1 MKLPGEEEPDTEV
14 VAPAVIPDPVAP
26 EDPNCPRSK
35 RDSTV
40 DPKRQQ
46 DCSPAIATR
55 CYDNSAGLYRNSRC
69 PAGSAC
75 GQWTQTIGG
84 SAYYINGC
92 VLIQYCNTNGDY
104 NTDLNVEFK
113 CPDPNPPTPAPTSDV
128 PTTVPDA
135 TDETPTAPEGTKC
148 TLA

>member
-1 MKLPGEEEPDTEV
+1 MKLPGEEEPDTTPV
-14 VAPAVIPDPVAP
+14 TPTPTDPVTP
-26 EDPNCPRSK
+26 EDPNCPSYK
-35 RDSTV
+35 RDSTT

-92 VLIQYCNTNGDY
+92 ILNQYCDTNGDY

-113 CPDPNPPTPAPTSDV
+113 CPDPNPRIDAPTTTTPTDPTTPGTTTPAGP
-128 PTTVPDA
+128 
-135 TDETPTAPEGTKC
+135 
-148 TLA
+148 

>member
-1 MKLPGEEEPDTEV
+1 MKLPGEEEPEAEV
-14 VAPAVIPDPVAP
+14 VAPVIPDPVAP

-92 VLIQYCNTNGDY
+92 ILIEYCDTNGDY

-128 PTTVPDA
+128 PAVVEETTDV
-135 TDETPTAPEGTKC
+135 TPTAPEGTKC

>member
-1 MKLPGEEEPDTEV
+1 MAWGQYADTTAFMQAFKTPAAQGTCTMKLPGEAEPTVDPVT
-14 VAPAVIPDPVAP
+14 PVIPDPVAP

-35 RDSTV
+35 RDSPV

-75 GQWTQTIGG
+75 GQWT
-84 SAYYINGC
+84 
-92 VLIQYCNTNGDY
+92 
-104 NTDLNVEFK
+104 
-113 CPDPNPPTPAPTSDV
+113 
-128 PTTVPDA
+128 
-135 TDETPTAPEGTKC
+135 
-148 TLA
+148 